1 MRTSKAKSELKAARE
16 KFLTTYAKQLGWDGK
31 NFSEAALLLAGK
43 IGRAARSIGA
53 LKRGQTHLAPEKVDA
68 LKKALGDQSEFLDP
82 SCLLRPQASKRSP
95 SRRRPKRADPAERA
109 ADKAV
114 ESAKAPKKGQSC
126 EKAAAKAAKISPPSH
141 PPNRRDKELLSFR
154 EIDGQNAIVFPNHV
168 QVTISTVESG
178 MVVTLRPHSP

>member
-1 MRTSKAKSELKAARE
+1 MRTSKAKSELKVARE

-82 SCLLRPQASKRSP
+82 SCLLRPKTSKGSP
-95 SRRRPKRADPAERA
+95 SRRRPTRRGAAEIPV
-109 ADKAV
+109 DKAA
-114 ESAKAPKKGQSC
+114 ESAKAPTS
-126 EKAAAKAAKISPPSH
+126 ENATAKAAKTSPPST
-141 PPNRRDKELLSFR
+141 PPSRRDKELLSFR
-154 EIDGQNAIVFPNHV
+154 EIDGQTAIVFPNHV

-178 MVVTLRPHSP
+178 LVVTLRPRSP